1 LNFGLLFRRQTMEK
15 DEIVITEI
23 LAGAKKLFGK
33 HGLKKTTME
42 DIAAAAG
49 KGKSTLYYYFPSK
62 KEIFE
67 AVVESEMKNVVK
79 SLREAVNA
87 ARKAKDK
94 LKAFLH
100 AQITA
105 IVGYHSFKEVIFE
118 DSMESL
124 KVLMCL
130 KTRYEQIQIDMIRE
144 ILLGGSQSGEFKEL
158 SLIKMNKMAF
168 MMVTAFRGLH
178 YPLSI
183 ESSEFESGEY
193 FDEMID
199 LLIEG
204 IGNKNKNEYSF

>member
-1 LNFGLLFRRQTMEK
+1 MEK

-42 DIAAAAG
+42 DIATAAG

-67 AVVESEMKNVVK
+67 AVVELEMKNLVK
-79 SLREAVNA
+79 RLRNA
-87 ARKAKDK
+87 INSAFTAQTK
-94 LKAFLH
+94 LKAFLKE
-100 AQITA
+100 QITA
-105 IVGYHSFKEVIFE
+105 IVDYQNFREVILE
-118 DSMESL
+118 DALENL
-124 KVLMCL
+124 KMMICL
-130 KTRYEQIQIDMIRE
+130 KSRYEQIQIDMIRE
-144 ILLGGSQSGEFKEL
+144 ILLGGVQSGEFKEL
-158 SLIKMNKMAF
+158 PIMRIDKMAF

-183 ESSEFESGEY
+183 ERTDINSGEF
-193 FDEMID
+193 FDGLID

-204 IGNKNKNEYSF
+204 IGNKEERNADFKTSRV